1 MKKVEEGV
9 MVMKDGKGWGVL
21 TNYDDGYS
29 TSYGWVEPES
39 AIIVDSEFCIEPS
52 DITWENSHYEKE
64 LETGKVVR
72 VRRTTK
78 VEVEIVE

>member
-9 MVMKDGKGWGVL
+9 MVMKDGKGWGVF
-21 TNYDDGYS
+21 TDYDDGHS
-29 TSYGWVEPES
+29 TSYGWVDPEC
-39 AIIVDSEFCIEPS
+39 AIIVDPEFCIEPS

-64 LETGKVVR
+64 LKTGKVVR
-72 VRRTTK
+72 VRRTTE